1 MHYIFEAGIVGIY
14 SVIVYKILSQFLFEL
29 IPLLFA
35 VGFVKHFLGFELS
48 IHKIYCEYGN
58 ACSHLS
64 NKYKGRS
71 ASNIKTIAEESIIEG
86 TAFVVMGYLLS
97 LVSKDRLLIIFIVGF
112 LLHVIAELSG
122 AHKKFCERCVREEK
136 KFHINA
142 LLFEE
147 RPLN

>member
-14 SVIVYKILSQFLFEL
+14 SAIVYKILSQFIFEL

-48 IHKIYCEYGN
+48 IHKVYCEYGN

-64 NKYKGRS
+64 NKYKNRV
-71 ASNIKTIAEESIIEG
+71 ATNMKMIAEESMIEG
-86 TAFVVMGYLLS
+86 ASFVVLGYLLS
-97 LVSKDRLLIIFIVGF
+97 LVTKDRLLMIFMVGF
-112 LLHVIAELSG
+112 LIHIIAEITG
-122 AHKKFCERCVREEK
+122 VHKKFCQRCVSEEK

-147 RPLN
+147 RPLR